1 MGPAIA
7 TAMAERPSQTGP
19 ELERAAGGPLFWTR
33 RISLTARILAVNLIA
48 LALLAGSLFLLD
60 SFRKQLL
67 DERFKLARSEARIAA
82 DALDEIDD
90 AQRRTLMARM
100 GADQKLRIRLY
111 DAQGRLEL
119 DNVTLG
125 PPPFVLADPRRQTL
139 FDRLA
144 RGLDR
149 GVDALVGA
157 PQVARLHEPTI
168 DRSDAWPEI
177 AQAQRLASTQTG
189 GAATGYRFAPDRTP
203 VITAAAT
210 VGNNGETL
218 LTMRNP
224 IDVTQAIRDAR
235 QTLAILSGAALL
247 LSIQLSLF
255 LARTIVQPL
264 RVLVRAA
271 VRVRLGRDRAVVV
284 PRLPERGDEIG
295 LLARAISDMTA
306 ALRQRIDAVE
316 SFAADVA
323 HELKNPLASL
333 RSAIEAMDRVEQPE
347 LRRRLQDIAAQD
359 VRRIDRLIT
368 EIADASRID
377 AELSRATF
385 ERVDLAELAQRLIG
399 ARAVRIHAERALGAE
414 PAPSLRFRR
423 GQGPAMVRGDAA
435 RLERVLENLL
445 DNAVSFS
452 PPDGEVEVM
461 VTSEGATNGQKGR
474 VSLSVSDDGPG
485 IPDNER
491 EKVFDRFHSVR
502 PDGEA
507 FGGHSG
513 LGLAIARTI
522 AQAHDGTLVIAERAD
537 GRDGACLVLALP
549 AA

>member
-1 MGPAIA
+1 MARA
-7 TAMAERPSQTGP
+7 TVTAMADRRAKPAP
-19 ELERAAGGPLFWTR
+19 ELERAAGGRLFWTR

-82 DALDEIDD
+82 DALDEMGD
-90 AQRRTLMARM
+90 AQRRALMARM
-100 GADQKLRIRLY
+100 GADQRLRIRLY
-111 DAQGRLEL
+111 DAQGQLEL
-119 DNVTLG
+119 DSFALA
-125 PPPFVLADPRRQTL
+125 PPTFTLADPTRQAL
-139 FDRLA
+139 FQRMA
-144 RGLDR
+144 RALDR

-157 PQVARLHEPTI
+157 PAVEKLHEPSV
-168 DRSDAWPEI
+168 DRTGAWPEI
-177 AQAQRLASTQTG
+177 ARARSEPG
-189 GAATGYRFAPDRTP
+189 GTAVGYRYAPDRTP
-203 VITAAAT
+203 VITAAAPI
-210 VGNNGETL
+210 GSDGETL

-224 IDVTQAIRDAR
+224 TDVTQAIRDAR

-347 LRRRLQDIAAQD
+347 LRRQLQDIAAQD

-385 ERVDLAELAQRLIG
+385 EPLDLAALAERMIG
-399 ARAVRIHAERALGAE
+399 AREVRDQAERALGAK
-414 PAPSLRFRR
+414 PPRSLIFRR
-423 GQGPAMVRGDAA
+423 GPGPALVRGDAS

-452 PPDGEVEVM
+452 PPGGQVEVM
-461 VTSEGATNGQKGR
+461 VTSEAGSSGAKAR

-485 IPDNER
+485 VPDAER

-507 FGGHSG
+507 FGSHSG

-522 AQAHDGTLVIAERAD
+522 AQAHDGTLVITERAD
-537 GRDGACLVLALP
+537 GREGACLVLALP

>member
-1 MGPAIA
+1 MADRRPESASR
-7 TAMAERPSQTGP
+7 TAP
-19 ELERAAGGPLFWTR
+19 EQDRVAGGQLFWTR
-33 RISLTARILAVNLIA
+33 KISLTARILAVNLIA
-48 LALLAGSLFLLD
+48 MALLAGSLFLLD

-67 DERFKLARSEARIAA
+67 DERFKLARAEARIAA
-82 DALDEIDD
+82 DALDEMADS
-90 AQRRTLMARM
+90 QRRALMARM

-111 DAQGRLEL
+111 DAQGRPEL
-119 DNVTLG
+119 DSFTLG
-125 PPPFVLADPRRQTL
+125 RPSFVLADPAQQTL
-139 FDRLA
+139 FQRVA
-144 RGLDR
+144 RALDR
-149 GVDALVGA
+149 GVDALVGS
-157 PQVARLHEPTI
+157 PPVEKLREPAT

-177 AQAQRLASTQTG
+177 AQARQQPG
-189 GAATGYRFAPDRTP
+189 GIAIGYRYAPDRTP

-210 VGNNGETL
+210 VGNDGETL
-218 LTMRNP
+218 LTMRNAT
-224 IDVTQAIRDAR
+224 DVTQSIRDAR

-271 VRVRLGRDRAVVV
+271 VRVRLGRDRAVIV

-347 LRRRLQDIAAQD
+347 LRRQLQDIAAQD

-385 ERVDLAELAQRLIG
+385 EPVDLAALAERLIG
-399 ARAVRIHAERALGAE
+399 ARALRDQAERALGAV
-414 PAPSLRFRR
+414 PSPSIRFRR
-423 GQGPAMVRGDAA
+423 GPGPALVQGDAA

-452 PPDGEVEVM
+452 PPGGTVEVM
-461 VTSEGATNGQKGR
+461 VANDGAGAGGNPR

-485 IPDNER
+485 VPDSER

-507 FGGHSG
+507 FGSHSG

-522 AQAHDGTLVIAERAD
+522 AQAHDGTLVITERAD
-537 GRDGACLVLALP
+537 GREGACLVLALP